1 MKAKQ
6 PLDSLLASIR
16 AGLYAQ
22 QQRRL
27 SAEGLAA
34 PPVPFVT
41 ISRQAGAGGRT
52 LARALVDRF
61 NKTDPGVNPWAA
73 WDRELVEKVAAEQH
87 IPESLVET
95 LEHPRPWMEQF
106 LAALSPRENPDD
118 LDEFQVY
125 RCVAVTIRGLARAG
139 RAVIVGRGG
148 VYATSDL
155 PGGIHVRLVAPL
167 EKRITHM
174 ARQSNLSP
182 ERAAVEVR
190 RLDHD
195 REAFHHR
202 YWRGKALLPEV
213 FTITLNTAAMSEEQM
228 VDCVLPLI
236 PVGKRTGPEKP
247 AAGKPAPVAR
257 EEPAMAHGPTA

>member
-1 MKAKQ
+1 MKSTQ
-6 PLDSLLASIR
+6 PLDSVLASVR
-16 AGLYAQ
+16 SRLYAQ
-22 QQRRL
+22 EHRQ
-27 SAEGLAA
+27 SKVA
-34 PPVPFVT
+34 PAPTPFVT

-52 LARALVDRF
+52 LARALVDRL
-61 NKTDPGVNPWAA
+61 NAIDPADHPWAV
-73 WDRELVEKVAAEQH
+73 WDRQLVEKVAEEQH
-87 IPESLVET
+87 IPQSLVES
-95 LEHPRPWMEQF
+95 LESPRPWLEQF
-106 LAALSPRENPDD
+106 LAALSPRENPEL

-125 RCVAVTIRGLARAG
+125 RRVAATILGLTRAG

-148 VYATSDL
+148 VYATSNL

-167 EKRITHM
+167 EKRITHT

-236 PVGKRTGPEKP
+236 PVGKPTGVEKP

-257 EEPAMAHGPTA
+257 EEPAMADGPTA